1 MPRRPRLTFQPAL
14 RRRSAEVP
22 SPGKEGRKEGRKGGR
37 EGGTADVLKC
47 AVESVQRPV
56 ATGPGTL
63 EP

>member
-1 MPRRPRLTFQPAL
+1 MTFQPAL

-22 SPGKEGRKEGRKGGR
+22 APGKEGKKEGGKEER

-56 ATGPGTL
+56 ATGLGTL